1 MTLVDT
7 ASTTNIK
14 TSNVASRLLQIQ
26 QIYYEPA
33 ILDYERGK
41 QILAQYPDAELIEV
55 ESHWKIPELNG
66 DETAISKWSKVKRT
80 VLVLGVKKSLRAVP
94 NSRSSNFIAP
104 SHANGCT
111 MACVYCYVARRKGY
125 ANPITTF
132 VNIERICRY
141 LERHAA
147 KQGMKL
153 EPDQVDPKY
162 WVYDIGCNND
172 CSADALISN
181 NVRDLVSLFRTIPNS
196 KASFATKLVNRDLL
210 NYDPQSKTRIRFS
223 LMPQNIAQIV
233 DVRTSAISDR
243 IAAVNDFVE
252 AGYEVHLN
260 FSPVVYYEGWQEDY
274 QQLFQEIDDVLSPQ
288 AKEQLQAEIIFLT
301 HNQSLHE
308 RNLEWN
314 PKAEELL
321 WMPEKQEVKYS
332 QYGGRNLR
340 YKRNF
345 KRELVDSFSQQLN
358 KQLPYC
364 NIRYAF

>member
-1 MTLVDT
+1 MTLANI
-7 ASTTNIK
+7 ASPANTD
-14 TSNVASRLLQIQ
+14 SQLASHLLQIQ

-33 ILDYERGK
+33 ILDYQRGRD
-41 QILAQYPDAELIEV
+41 ILAQYPNAELIEV
-55 ESHWKIPELNG
+55 KSHWQIPELNG
-66 DETAISKWSKVKRT
+66 EETAVSKWSQVKRT

-111 MACVYCYVARRKGY
+111 MACVYCYVARRKGF

-132 VNIERICRY
+132 VNIERICSY
-141 LERHAA
+141 LKRHAA
-147 KQGMKL
+147 KQGIKT
-153 EPDQVDPKY
+153 EPDQVDADY

-172 CSADALISN
+172 CSADALISD
-181 NVRDLVSLFRTIPNS
+181 NVKDLVALFRDLPNA
-196 KASFATKLVNRDLL
+196 KASLATKLVNRDLL
-210 NYDPQSKTRIRFS
+210 NYDPQGKTRIRFS
-223 LMPQNIAQIV
+223 LMPQKIAQTV
-233 DVRTSAISDR
+233 DIRTSPIGDR
-243 IAAVNDFVE
+243 ILAVNDFVD

-260 FSPVVYYEGWQEDY
+260 FSPVIYYPDWQADY
-274 QQLFQEIDDVLSPQ
+274 QQLFEQINDALSPQ
-288 AKEQLQAEIIFLT
+288 AKQQLQAEIIFLT

-321 WMPEKQEVKYS
+321 WTPENQESKYS

-345 KRELVDSFSQQLN
+345 KKELVSGFTQQLR

>member
-1 MTLVDT
+1 MSLVDN
-7 ASTTNIK
+7 ASTIDLQ
-14 TSNVASRLLQIQ
+14 TSTVASRLLQIQ

-33 ILDYERGK
+33 ILDYDRGK
-41 QILAQYPDAELIEV
+41 EILAQYPDAELIEV

-66 DETAISKWSKVKRT
+66 DETAINKWSKVKRT
-80 VLVLGVKKSLRAVP
+80 VLVLGVKKSLRAIP

-111 MACVYCYVARRKGY
+111 MACVYCYVARRKGF

-141 LERHAA
+141 LDRHTA

-210 NYDPQSKTRIRFS
+210 NYDPQGKTRIRFS
-223 LMPQNIAQIV
+223 LMPQSIASTV

-274 QQLFQEIDDVLSPQ
+274 EQLFQEIDDVLSPQ
-288 AKEQLQAEIIFLT
+288 AKDQLQAEIIFLT

-345 KRELVDSFSQQLN
+345 KRELVDSFSEQLN
-358 KQLPYC
+358 RQLPYC